1 MTYRWASSSRNLFAA
16 SVIAR
21 HLNMASAAIDL
32 ETALDAMH
40 AAVLAM
46 LPPTLLDL
54 ADLKACR
61 AQLDMVLGAR
71 PVPPMPDNVTI
82 SEVQVPGF
90 DGDPDVRVK
99 LYTPDDLPAAAP
111 ALVWI
116 HGGGMVLLAAD
127 GDDFKC
133 ATYADTFGC
142 LVASVDYRLA
152 PETPAPGLVHDCYS
166 ALRFVAD
173 NASELGIN
181 ADRIV
186 IGGASAGGGL
196 AAGTAIFAR
205 DQGGPAPSA
214 QFLVFPML
222 DHTNTTTS
230 SHAIHDTRVWNRAAN
245 LIAWE
250 AYLGGQAPTPYSS
263 PATCEDLSG
272 LPPAYINVGTF
283 DMFMDEDIAY
293 ATALNQAGV
302 ACELHVY
309 PGAFH
314 GSQGFVAEHPMS
326 QRWVAD
332 EDAFLARALNGTTGH

>member
-1 MTYRWASSSRNLFAA
+1 MTNVINLE
-16 SVIAR
+16 
-21 HLNMASAAIDL
+21 D
-32 ETALDAMH
+32 ALDEMH

-54 ADLKACR
+54 SDLAACR
-61 AQLDMVLGAR
+61 AQLDMVLGAT

-82 SEVQVPGF
+82 SEVHVPGF

-99 LYTPDDLPAAAP
+99 LYTPDDLAAGSP

-127 GDDFKC
+127 GDDFSC
-133 ATYADTFGC
+133 ATRAANHNC

-152 PETPAPGLVHDCYS
+152 PETAAPGLVNDCY
-166 ALRFVAD
+166 AAFRYVAD
-173 NASELGIN
+173 NADALN
-181 ADRIV
+181 VDVNRIV

-196 AAGTAIFAR
+196 AAGTALLAR
-205 DQGGPAPSA
+205 DQAGPQPSA
-214 QFLVFPML
+214 QLLVFPML
-222 DHTNTTTS
+222 DHSNTTES

-245 LIAWE
+245 LLAWE
-250 AYLGGQAPTPYSS
+250 HYLGGEAPTIYSS
-263 PATCEDLSG
+263 PSTCDDLSG

-283 DMFMDEDIAY
+283 DMFLDEDIAY
-293 ATALNQAGV
+293 ATALNRAGV
-302 ACELHVY
+302 ACELHIY

-314 GSQGFVAEHPMS
+314 GSQGFVVDHPMS

-332 EDAFLARALNGTTGH
+332 EEAFLARALSGAL